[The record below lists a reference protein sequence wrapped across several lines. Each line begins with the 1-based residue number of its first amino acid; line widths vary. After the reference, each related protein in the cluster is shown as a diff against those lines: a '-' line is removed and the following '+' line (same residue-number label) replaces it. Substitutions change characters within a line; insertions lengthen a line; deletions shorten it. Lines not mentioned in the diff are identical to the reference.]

1 MFVQEVLTVFYKVK
15 IKDNI
20 RVSPDKFGEDV
31 KTALIKEVKGKYEGF
46 ISKELGFVIDV
57 LDVGDFKEGVI
68 IPGDGAAYY
77 TTTFELLTYNLGLQE
92 VILGKIKDVQEFGA
106 FLTIGPVEGM
116 IHISQSMDDFVSFGK
131 DKVLLGKDNKRSLKV
146 GDVCRARVIAVSFKD
161 LTNPK
166 IGLTMRQAG
175 LGKLDWIETDL
186 ANAGT
191 PKKKSKAVAE
201 D

>member
-1 MFVQEVLTVFYKVK
+1 VFYKVK
-15 IKDNI
+15 IKDHI

-31 KTALIKEVKGKYEGF
+31 KTALIKEVKSKYEGF

-57 LDVGDFKEGVI
+57 LDVEDYKDGVI
-68 IPGDGAAYY
+68 IPGDGASYY
-77 TTTFELLTYNLGLQE
+77 ATTFELLTYNLGLQE

-106 FLTIGPVEGM
+106 FMTIGPVEGM

-131 DKVLLGKDNKRSLKV
+131 DKVLLGKDNKRTLKV
-146 GDVCRARVIAVSFKD
+146 GDTCRARVIAVSFKD

-175 LGKLDWIETDL
+175 LGKLDWIEADL
-186 ANAGT
+186 ASSGSS

>member
-1 MFVQEVLTVFYKVK
+1 MFYKVK
-15 IKDNI
+15 IKDHI

-31 KTALIKEVKGKYEGF
+31 KTALIKEVKSKYEGF
-46 ISKELGFVIDV
+46 ISKDLGFVIDV
-57 LDVGDFKEGVI
+57 LDVHDFKDGII
-68 IPGDGAAYY
+68 IPGDGASYY
-77 TTTFELLTYNLGLQE
+77 ETTFELLVYNLGLQE

-106 FLTIGPVEGM
+106 FMTIGPVEGM

-146 GDVCRARVIAVSFKD
+146 GDNCRARVIAVSFKD

-175 LGKLDWIETDL
+175 LGKLEWIEADL
-186 ANAGT
+186 AGGSSG
-191 PKKKSKAVAE
+191 KKKSKAAAE
-201 D
+201 E

>member
-1 MFVQEVLTVFYKVK
+1 MFYKVK
-15 IKDNI
+15 IKDHI

-31 KTALIKEVKGKYEGF
+31 KIALIKEVKSKYEGF
-46 ISKELGFVIDV
+46 ISKDLGFVIDV
-57 LDVGDFKEGVI
+57 LDVEDYKDGVI
-68 IPGDGAAYY
+68 IPGDGASYY
-77 TTTFELLTYNLGLQE
+77 ATTFELLVYNLGLQE

-106 FLTIGPVEGM
+106 FMTIGPVEGM

-146 GDVCRARVIAVSFKD
+146 GDTCRARVIAVSFKD

-186 ANAGT
+186 SSAGS

-201 D
+201 E